1 MCPERFPHR
10 RVHRTRGAVTIEL
23 ALCLTVFFML
33 VFGTMEVCRA
43 LYVFNT
49 VQDVTREAARAA
61 SMTDFSSD
69 DAMAKLR
76 RRALFHDIDSDGA
89 LPLVPNLTTAQL
101 RIEYLSMTAD
111 GTLATVNPMPACPQA
126 NVRNCTDNPF
136 GPSCIRAVR
145 ASICRD
151 AAGACV
157 ALPYQPMTGLVPGL
171 AGMIVPVSATVVKA
185 ETLGYQPGANNCL

>member
-1 MCPERFPHR
+1 MCPEHFPHG
-10 RVHRTRGAVTIEL
+10 RVPRTRGAVTVEL

-33 VFGTMEVCRA
+33 VLGTMEVCRA
-43 LYVFNT
+43 LYVVNT

-61 SMTDFSSD
+61 SMTDFSSAE
-69 DAMAKLR
+69 AMAKLR

-101 RIEYLSMTAD
+101 RIEYLSMTAN

-126 NVRNCTDNPF
+126 NVSNCTANPF

-151 AAGACV
+151 AAGACA

-171 AGMIVPVSATVVKA
+171 TGLIVPVSATVVKA
-185 ETLGYQPGANNCL
+185 ETLGYQAGANHCL

>member
-1 MCPERFPHR
+1 MCPERLPCD
-10 RVHRTRGAVTIEL
+10 RVYRTRGAVTIEL

-61 SMTDFSSD
+61 SMTDFSD
-69 DAMAKLR
+69 GDAMARLR
-76 RRALFHDIDSDGA
+76 RRALFHDAGSDGA
-89 LPLVPNLTTAQL
+89 LPLVPNLTTARL

-111 GTLATVNPMPACPQA
+111 GTVATVNPMPACPQA
-126 NVRNCTDNPF
+126 NVRNCTADPF

-157 ALPYQPMTGLVPGL
+157 ALPYEPMTGMVPGL
-171 AGMIVPVSATVVKA
+171 DGIVIPVSATVVKA
-185 ETLGYQPGANNCL
+185 ETLGYRPGANNCL

>member
-1 MCPERFPHR
+1 MYPERLPCGAAHPA
-10 RVHRTRGAVTIEL
+10 RGAVTIEL

-43 LYVFNT
+43 LYLFNT

-61 SMTDFSSD
+61 SMTDFSNAE
-69 DAMAKLR
+69 AMAQLR
-76 RRALFHDIDSDGA
+76 RRALFHDVGSDGA

-111 GTLATVNPMPACPQA
+111 GTVATVNPMPACPQA
-126 NVRNCTDNPF
+126 NVRNCTANPF

-151 AAGACV
+151 AAGACDV
-157 ALPYQPMTGLVPGL
+157 LPYQPMTGLVPGL
-171 AGMIVPVSATVVKA
+171 AGMVVPVSATVVKA
-185 ETLGYQPGANNCL
+185 ETLGYRPGANNCL